1 MPATVLR
8 LYDGYADTSPQLR
21 DEVRELQARLRRS
34 DRDIVV
40 DGLFGRGT
48 EGAVRCFQTAR
59 GLRTDGAV
67 GLETWQA
74 LLDDQHPVAVSSGEL
89 PTSFRL
95 DDPDLTEELV
105 AAARYGAQIE
115 ATAAETG
122 LPPAV
127 IAGLGS
133 RQSRWG
139 LALKPRGAAGSIDWM
154 PRPFTQPWRQDP
166 LPPDGQGFGR
176 GLLRIDYDM
185 CGFARTGDWRD
196 PAANIRQGCTLLTDA
211 KAVLRRRT
219 VLHGRALLR
228 AALAAY
234 NCGIDNVLHAV
245 RQGYDLDF
253 YTSGR
258 DYSRDVVNRAGF
270 FRAHGWD

>member
-34 DRDIVV
+34 ERDIVV

-48 EGAVRCFQTAR
+48 EDAVRGFQVAR

-74 LLDDQHPVAVSSGEL
+74 LLDGQHPSSSDQL
-89 PTSFRL
+89 ATSFRL
-95 DDPDLTEELV
+95 DDPDLIEELV
-105 AAARYGAQIE
+105 AAARYGGQIE
-115 ATAAETG
+115 AAATESG

-139 LALKPRGAAGSIDWM
+139 LALKPRGADGSIDWM
-154 PRPFTQPWRQDP
+154 PRPFARPWRQDP

-176 GLLRIDYDM
+176 GLLRIDYDA

-196 PAANIRQGCTLLTDA
+196 PAANIRQGCTLLTDS

-270 FRAHGWD
+270 FQAHGWD